1 MGIEPAKLSIII
13 PTKNR
18 VKILIQLIQSIAR
31 LNRLSAL
38 QPEVIVV
45 DNGSDDGTDA
55 YVNSIGDAFPVSIGI
70 LKVARP
76 GKSAAM
82 NDAAKQA
89 TGEILAFLDDDVIVD
104 KNWLTSVADFFARN
118 DYRAGQGAI
127 QLPAAESCDPE
138 VLRLVDRFRTIP
150 RLEYSPDLKTVHSL
164 NGANFFVAREVFDR
178 VGGFD
183 ERLGPGASGTS
194 EDVEFARRL
203 TGAGIAIGYAPRAV
217 VYHRIDRG
225 RLTEEYFRQSHMRQ
239 GASRFLIG
247 KHSSTAIFLNLARAL
262 AQYGYYKLCG
272 KERDRY
278 RSKGRIYHYQGMIQA
293 RHTHKNGRPTRESGY
308 ARDCL
313 SPPR

>member
-1 MGIEPAKLSIII
+1 MGVEPVKLSIII

-31 LNRLSAL
+31 LNRPSTLR
-38 QPEVIVV
+38 PEVIVA
-45 DNGSDDGTDA
+45 DNGSNDGTDA
-55 YVNSIGDAFPVSIGI
+55 YVNSISGKFPVPIRI

-76 GKSAAM
+76 GKSAAT
-82 NDAAKQA
+82 NHAVKHA
-89 TGEILAFLDDDVIVD
+89 TGDILAFLDDDVIVD

-118 DYRAGQGAI
+118 EYRAGQGAI

-150 RLEYSPDLKTVHSL
+150 RLEYDPDLKTVHSL
-164 NGANFFVAREVFDR
+164 NGANFFVGREVFGR

-225 RLTEEYFRQSHMRQ
+225 RLTEEYFRQSHRRQ
-239 GASRFLIG
+239 GASRYLIG
-247 KHSSTAIFLNLARAL
+247 KHSSMAIFLNLTRAF

-293 RHTHKNGRPTRESGY
+293 RHMHKNGHRTGESGY
-308 ARDCL
+308 SRDCL